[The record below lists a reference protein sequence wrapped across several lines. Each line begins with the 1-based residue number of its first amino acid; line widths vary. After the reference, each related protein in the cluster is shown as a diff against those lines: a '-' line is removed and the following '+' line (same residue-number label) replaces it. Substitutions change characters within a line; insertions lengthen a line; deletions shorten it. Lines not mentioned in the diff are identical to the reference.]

1 MTKELNI
8 LLNKANGEIE
18 KIKSN
23 YMENQNAFKP
33 MNLKLYDTLNYYA
46 LKAENDYPMFTKDEL
61 YDFFE
66 NFCDNS
72 YDNFIEDLLLNHNI
86 EFNSYA
92 NHIGNTSNFYLT
104 HNDSFKYNY
113 IEKYGFS
120 ELIND
125 LLNNLM
131 SYVDYEY
138 VFIINSDGTITL
150 NNQITIA
157 KNNIDYIKE
166 LLQTIIDNIYNT
178 YESLTKNII
187 IIYNY
192 IKSFKDNQVAYFKD
206 ELDYQKDIKE
216 EEIQNEMKM
225 NKMAENIKNILIES
239 INDLT
244 TDQLLNIK
252 NLFTKLDIK
261 EIE

>member
-1 MTKELNI
+1 MNKELNI

-33 MNLKLYDTLNYYA
+33 MNLKLHDTLNYYA

-72 YDNFIEDLLLNHNI
+72 YNNFIEDLLLNHNI
-86 EFNSYA
+86 EFNSYT
-92 NHIGNTSNFYLT
+92 NQIGNTSNFYLT

-125 LLNNLM
+125 LLNDFI
-131 SYVDYEY
+131 SYIDYEY
-138 VFIINSDGTITL
+138 IFTIYSDGKITL
-150 NNQITIA
+150 NNQTIETTA
-157 KNNIDYIKE
+157 DIDYVKE

-192 IKSFKDNQVAYFKD
+192 IKSFKDNQVAFFKE
-206 ELDYQKDIKE
+206 ELDYQKEIRE
-216 EEIQNEMKM
+216 EEIQNEIKL

-244 TDQLLNIK
+244 TAQLLNIK